1 MRPVVFSG
9 FDVTDAL
16 WKYLEVGHN
25 IDPRPVYKFI
35 PGFEDCLDEG
45 DDDPELAEMTN
56 RRPPARPCRSL
67 GGVAGGALSPRAPC
81 GRPRARRRRLVERR
95 VHHTPGKRT

>member
-1 MRPVVFSG
+1 MRPVVLSG

-35 PGFEDCLDEG
+35 PGFEGRLDEE
-45 DDDPELAEMTN
+45 DDDPELAEMSDRADFVQSCVDHFCRI
-56 RRPPARPCRSL
+56 RRKASTEDRKLLEMSL
-67 GGVAGGALSPRAPC
+67 FLPRYPSL
-81 GRPRARRRRLVERR
+81 PDTSYSV
-95 VHHTPGKRT
+95 

>member
-45 DDDPELAEMTN
+45 DDDPELAEMT
-56 RRPPARPCRSL
+56 RRAQYAQSC
-67 GGVAGGALSPRAPC
+67 VDHF
-81 GRPRARRRRLVERR
+81 RR
-95 VHHTPGKRT
+95 VRRTAPTEDRKLLEIPFSELVLVSTSASARYIL

>member
-1 MRPVVFSG
+1 MRPVVRPVVLSG

-35 PGFEDCLDEG
+35 PGFEGRLDEE
-45 DDDPELAEMTN
+45 DDDPELAEMT
-56 RRPPARPCRSL
+56 
-67 GGVAGGALSPRAPC
+67 
-81 GRPRARRRRLVERR
+81 RR
-95 VHHTPGKRT
+95 VEFAQSCVDHFRRVRRNAPTEDRKLLEIPFSE

>member
-45 DDDPELAEMTN
+45 DDDPELAEMT
-56 RRPPARPCRSL
+56 RRTEFAQSC
-67 GGVAGGALSPRAPC
+67 VDHF
-81 GRPRARRRRLVERR
+81 RR
-95 VHHTPGKRT
+95 VRRTAPAEDRKLLEIPFSESVLVSPSESA